1 MLYLG
6 NIKSSSA
13 VEVEYV
19 NKRVSVPVK
28 EEVVFFRIVEIF
40 QTRSTWVS
48 ERETPTKAPFRDRK
62 VTKTITIVR

>member
-1 MLYLG
+1 MLFAYLG

-19 NKRVSVPVK
+19 NKRVSVSVK
-28 EEVVFFRIVEIF
+28 EEVVFIRIVEIF

-48 ERETPTKAPFRDRK
+48 
-62 VTKTITIVR
+62 